1 MCWNNILLINSSGVS
16 GWPGPPS
23 YIRCVNCLL
32 AGVVGDWRGT
42 MGVMRTGGRDTQ
54 CLVTTN
60 QDYNVRSEKYDD
72 RVTRLAL

>member
-1 MCWNNILLINSSGVS
+1 MCRNNILLINSGGGGMPVS
-16 GWPGPPS
+16 GPP
-23 YIRCVNCLL
+23 YIRCVNCLVV
-32 AGVVGDWRGT
+32 GVVGDWRCT
-42 MGVMRTGGRDTQ
+42 MVVMRSGGRDTQ

>member
-1 MCWNNILLINSSGVS
+1 MCRNNILLINSSVGGS
-16 GWPGPPS
+16 SGPPPP

-32 AGVVGDWRGT
+32 LGVVGDWWGT
-42 MGVMRTGGRDTQ
+42 MVVMRTGGRDTQ